1 MVAEHYRLR
10 DCLTRTVQPYEW
22 QEADSAE
29 ADLLL
34 ASLGLV
40 DAELPVL
47 VDGDRTFTATTV
59 EIDAVLRS
67 RPRHAETLG
76 AIS

>member
-1 MVAEHYRLR
+1 L
-10 DCLTRTVQPYEW
+10 
-22 QEADSAE
+22 AE